1 VNLEKLAK
9 KVRTCLCYV
18 PNLISH
24 NCILVITTTTQGYR
38 VLVVEQTE
46 TPEQLELRRKAM
58 GIKDKVCLDSMVSIK
73 VISCVEA
80 TSKCDNIKV
89 VC

>member
-1 VNLEKLAK
+1 
-9 KVRTCLCYV
+9 
-18 PNLISH
+18 
-24 NCILVITTTTQGYR
+24 
-38 VLVVEQTE
+38 VEQTE
-46 TPEQLELRRKAM
+46 TPEQLDLRRKAM
-58 GIKDKVCLDSMVSIK
+58 GIKDKVCFDSMVSVK

>member
-1 VNLEKLAK
+1 M
-9 KVRTCLCYV
+9 
-18 PNLISH
+18 
-24 NCILVITTTTQGYR
+24 
-38 VLVVEQTE
+38 EQTE
-46 TPEQLELRRKAM
+46 TPEQLDLRRKAM
-58 GIKDKVCLDSMVSIK
+58 GIKDKVCFDSMVSVK